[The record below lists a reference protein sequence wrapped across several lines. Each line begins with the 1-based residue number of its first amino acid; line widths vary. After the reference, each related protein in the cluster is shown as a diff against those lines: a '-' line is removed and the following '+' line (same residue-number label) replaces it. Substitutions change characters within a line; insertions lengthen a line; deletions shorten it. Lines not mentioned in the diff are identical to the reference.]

1 MKLSTVSRTIR
12 DRETDRIPGVEASI
26 WTERMVT
33 ALVNGVEGGKW
44 YSLNKRWPNAY
55 FANAGLFALYPA
67 WRTESHP

>member
-1 MKLSTVSRTIR
+1 
-12 DRETDRIPGVEASI
+12 
-26 WTERMVT
+26 MVT

-67 WRTESHP
+67 WRAESHP